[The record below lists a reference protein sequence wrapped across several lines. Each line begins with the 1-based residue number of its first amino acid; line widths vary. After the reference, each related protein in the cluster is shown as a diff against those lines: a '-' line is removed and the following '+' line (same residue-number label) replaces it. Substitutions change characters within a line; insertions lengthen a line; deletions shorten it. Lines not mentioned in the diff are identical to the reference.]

1 MDVSQDPVLL
11 MKNFHFFAD
20 SVLFSQVDCSIFFIM
35 RILKFH
41 QDSSTY
47 SSFYPSYL
55 PELLI

>member
-20 SVLFSQVDCSIFFIM
+20 SVLFSQVDSSIFFIM

-47 SSFYPSYL
+47 S
-55 PELLI
+55 